1 MHRGCC
7 TATRSPGGVI
17 AVVLSVW
24 KLRVGAEDYY
34 LSQVARGLEDYYSGR
49 GETVGSWTG
58 TGADALGLSGQVDPE
73 DLRALMAGLSP
84 RTGLTANGELLTTSR
99 RRVPGFDL
107 TFSVPKSVSVAYALA
122 DPLVRGE
129 MIAGCKQALDS
140 TLEWLEREACHVRR
154 GSNYRPTATGPS
166 AEVGTRRLSGDGFV
180 AARFQHRTSR
190 ANDPH
195 LHWHVLVANLS
206 RGPDG
211 RWTALDAT
219 GLYRSKRAAG
229 VMFQALMRQELSARL
244 GVIWRPGRK
253 DSGEIAG
260 IPPDVLTLFSKRSAQ
275 IEEDLVKR
283 GVHGPAAADESLLT
297 TRRVKQPVPDD
308 TLDAYWRAEAATVG
322 YTPADLDVL
331 LAERHPDPVSER
343 FEIVR
348 EDHRTGERSHVTT
361 DFDGWVTNLV
371 HGLVDV
377 AATFTRHELLSHV
390 AAEVGVLVDHPDVER
405 LTARLLAHHLIIPL
419 VPPTTG
425 RAGVAGWEQRYTT
438 TVVTG
443 HEMSIAAGVAAAAS
457 DPTARRFAIS
467 RNEVDAM
474 VDGSTLGADQAD
486 VVRAITSSASMIDVV
501 VGRAGSGK
509 TFTMATVA
517 RLYEA
522 HGITVTGVATSG
534 RADRELATGAQ
545 IPTSTIAKFLLDPTR
560 QPSDRH
566 VVIVDEA
573 GMVNTRDLDRVV
585 TAARGA
591 GAKMILVG
599 DHHQLPEVGAGGGFA
614 HAVTHAGTA
623 VSELVINRRQR
634 EVWEQDALAELRHGD
649 VAAAWKAYTAH
660 DRVVIAGDPA
670 EVRGRAVANW
680 WDEYRTGANAVL
692 LAGTRSETTELNH
705 LARQLAVDAG
715 ALTGPTLHVHGRDFQ
730 AGDRIVCLKNA
741 NHSDL
746 NRSGPNRD
754 AVITNGTVA
763 TITAVY
769 GDGQVDIVTSDDRAI
784 RLDAAYVARGWIG
797 HGYALTFHKAQGV
810 TYDYAHI
817 VGPAG
822 LYREAWYVAM
832 SRATRANT
840 MYVTLAEANQLNDI
854 THSTGITPPEDES
867 TPEQLLGQLGRS
879 RANTFV
885 TDTYPDVEAIRQLAT
900 GSDLATLEGDLAAVV
915 AIRADYLRAG
925 GPDATELRRRA
936 DLSREHRGLLQY
948 GGRVKALDRDNIG
961 FVMRINDSSGEAVV
975 RYTSAAGRST
985 YKAEAWHNIQPID
998 QPEPATLSPAAEH
1011 HLRTLDDWA
1020 DHAALGWAM
1029 HLAAHGYR
1037 PEAQRQSQAAIR
1049 IRADQ
1054 LAARLTA
1061 DPPDWLTQWFGQRP
1075 LRGATCEVWDTQI
1088 SGVAAW
1094 RDRHHVRDDVSG
1106 FGQMPADPLT
1116 AADWESHVRNAVEAR
1131 VWLDTNAAVSA
1142 APKATIS
1149 ATDWHDRMQQ
1159 LEQLI
1164 ASAPADQRPWTQ
1176 QLLTDDTITPAG
1188 IHVRLQQATALQT
1201 ERQEWILTNW
1211 ASIVEH
1217 AELVRIGAPS
1227 LPAPAT
1233 NLRLAAMIEEAL
1245 VLLGS
1250 VTPETRTLE
1259 ELESAIA
1266 ERDPRRQAQRIGT
1279 RRDEAYVELNQIRL
1293 QLTQTP
1299 DGVGQAELNLRHKT
1313 LAGTIRELSR
1323 EYDRAMTRAA
1333 INNIG
1338 GDPVTAELKVA
1349 IANRTRRMVSEA
1361 LHSRPK
1367 WLDDCTASNPG
1378 NLLDEVAIHLCGAE
1392 AVRVGHLQHVHRH

>member
-34 LSQVARGLEDYYSGR
+34 LSQVARGLEDYDSGR

-58 TGADALGLSGQVDPE
+58 TGADALGLSGEVDPE

-84 RTGLTANGELLTTSR
+84 GTGLSANGELLTTSR

-129 MIAGCKQALDS
+129 IIAGCKQALDS

-154 GSNYRPTATGPS
+154 GSNYRPTASGPS
-166 AEVGTRRLSGDGFV
+166 AEFGTRRLSGDGFV
-180 AARFQHRTSR
+180 AAGFQHRTSR

-195 LHWHVLVANLS
+195 LHWHVLVANLA

-260 IPPDVLTLFSKRSAQ
+260 IPPDVLPLFSKRSAQ
-275 IEEDLVKR
+275 IEDDLVKR

-297 TRRVKQPVPDD
+297 TRRVKQPVPDE
-308 TLDAYWRAEAATVG
+308 TLDVYWRAEAATVG

-343 FEIVR
+343 FEIVH
-348 EDHRTGERSHVTT
+348 EDHQTGERSHVPTN
-361 DFDGWVTNLV
+361 FDGWVTNLV
-371 HGLVDV
+371 HRLVDV
-377 AATFTRHELLSHV
+377 AATFTRHDLLSHV
-390 AAEVGVLVDHPDVER
+390 AAEVGTLVEHPDVER
-405 LTARLLAHHLIIPL
+405 LTARLLAHRLIIPL
-419 VPPTTG
+419 LPPTTNP
-425 RAGVAGWEQRYTT
+425 AGVAGWEQRYTT

-443 HEMSIAAGVAAAAS
+443 HETSIAAGVADAAS
-457 DPTARRFAIS
+457 DPSAQGFAIQ
-467 RNEVDAM
+467 RHEVEAT
-474 VDGSTLGADQAD
+474 VVGSTLGSDQAD

-522 HGITVTGVATSG
+522 QGITVTGVATSG
-534 RADRELATGAQ
+534 RAARELATGAQ
-545 IPTSTIAKFLLDPTR
+545 IPTSTIAKFLFDPNR
-560 QPSDRH
+560 HLSDRH
-566 VVIVDEA
+566 VLIVDEA
-573 GMVNTRDLDRVV
+573 GMVNTRDLDRVI
-585 TAARGA
+585 TAARNA

-623 VSELVINRRQR
+623 VSELSINRRQR
-634 EVWEQDALAELRHGD
+634 EVWEQDALAELRQGD

-660 DRVVIAGDPA
+660 NRVVIGGDSGEA
-670 EVRGRAVANW
+670 RWRAVGNW

-692 LAGTRSETTELNH
+692 LAGTRNETTELNH
-705 LARQLAVDAG
+705 LARQLAADAG
-715 ALTGPTLHVHGRDFQ
+715 ALTGPTLHVRGRDFQ
-730 AGDRIVCLKNA
+730 AGDRIICLKNA
-741 NHSDL
+741 NHTDVT
-746 NRSGPNRD
+746 RPGPNRD
-754 AVITNGTVA
+754 AAITNGTVA
-763 TITAVY
+763 TITAVH
-769 GDGQVDIVTSDDRAI
+769 GDGQVDIATNDHRAI

-840 MYVTLAEANQLNDI
+840 VYVTLSEAAQLNDI
-854 THSTGITPPEDES
+854 THSTGITPPEDEP
-867 TPEQLLGQLGRS
+867 TPEQLLERLGRS

-885 TDTYPDVEAIRQLAT
+885 TDTHPDIDAVRQLAT
-900 GSDLATLEGDLAAVV
+900 GCDLAKLEGDLAAVI
-915 AIRADYLRAG
+915 AIRAGYLRAG
-925 GPDATELRRRA
+925 GPDATELRRLADRA
-936 DLSREHRGLLQY
+936 REHRGLLQY

-961 FVMRINDSSGEAVV
+961 FVMRINDSCGEAVV

-985 YKAEAWHNIQPID
+985 YKAESWHKIKPID
-998 QPEPATLSPAAEH
+998 HPEPSTLTPAAER
-1011 HLRTLDDWA
+1011 HLQTLEQHA
-1020 DHAALGWAM
+1020 HSAALDWTM
-1029 HLAAHGYR
+1029 HLVAHGHH
-1037 PEAQRQSQAAIR
+1037 PEAQCQIPAAIR
-1049 IRADQ
+1049 IRTDQ
-1054 LAARLTA
+1054 LAARLIA
-1061 DPPDWLTQWFGQRP
+1061 DPPDWLTLWFGERP
-1075 LRGATCEVWDTQI
+1075 SRAATSQVWDTQV
-1088 SGVAAW
+1088 SAVAAW
-1094 RDRHHVRDDVSG
+1094 RDRHYVRDDVLAYG
-1106 FGQMPADPLT
+1106 PMPVGVRDF
-1116 AADWESHVRNAVEAR
+1116 ADWQSHIVGAVEAR
-1131 VWLDTNAAVSA
+1131 AWLDTNTAVSI

-1149 ATDWHDRMQQ
+1149 ATDWHERMRH
-1159 LEQLI
+1159 LERLI
-1164 ASAPADQRPWTQ
+1164 ATAPADQRPWIQ
-1176 QLLTDDTITPAG
+1176 HLLIDDTISPAA
-1188 IHVRLQQATALQT
+1188 IHVQLQQATALQA
-1201 ERQEWILTNW
+1201 ERREWILTNW

-1217 AELVRIGAPS
+1217 AELVRIGIPLPPAKPIS
-1227 LPAPAT
+1227 LH
-1233 NLRLAAMIEEAL
+1233 LDAMIEEAL
-1245 VLLGS
+1245 VLLGH
-1250 VTPETRTLE
+1250 VTPETRTVA
-1259 ELESAIA
+1259 ELEAALA
-1266 ERDPRRQAQRIGT
+1266 ERDPRRRAHEIAT
-1279 RRDEAYVELNQIRL
+1279 RRDDAYLELNRIRL
-1293 QLTQTP
+1293 QLTKAA
-1299 DGVGQAELNLRHKT
+1299 GGARQAEFSSRHRK
-1313 LAGTIRELSR
+1313 LAGTINDLTR
-1323 EYDRAMTRAA
+1323 EYDRAMTRSA
-1333 INNIG
+1333 ISNIG
-1338 GDPVTAELKVA
+1338 GDSVASELRVA
-1349 IANRTRRMVSEA
+1349 IANRTRQMVSET
-1361 LHSRPK
+1361 LQTRPP
-1367 WLDDCTASNPG
+1367 WLEECTASKPTD
-1378 NLLDEVAIHLCGAE
+1378 LLEEVARRVGGTN
-1392 AVRVGHLQHVHRH
+1392 AVRVGHLRSAHL